1 MTSYAAVV
9 RRGGVKAGDKVG
21 IIGLGGL
28 GQIGARVAHLLGAE
42 VYVAEIKE
50 DIWPLAKEL
59 GAVDVRRSIKD
70 FNDVKFDVIIDF
82 AGFGTTTADAV
93 DVIGL
98 GGVVV
103 LVGMGKLETTI
114 DSKSLIVNQCDLRG
128 SNGGTPDDIRGV
140 YELMRTGK
148 LSPVTTCISFD
159 EVPQAIERLEAG
171 DVKGRLV
178 IRYE

>member
-1 MTSYAAVV
+1 MY
-9 RRGGVKAGDKVG
+9 
-21 IIGLGGL
+21 
-28 GQIGARVAHLLGAE
+28 
-42 VYVAEIKE
+42 
-50 DIWPLAKEL
+50 
-59 GAVDVRRSIKD
+59 
-70 FNDVKFDVIIDF
+70 
-82 AGFGTTTADAV
+82 
-93 DVIGL
+93 
-98 GGVVV
+98 
-103 LVGMGKLETTI
+103 
-114 DSKSLIVNQCDLRG
+114 LRG